1 MSKRYI
7 KAHLVKVAP
16 RTHLIL
22 DVKCC
27 YSQSELDSRKQTLHT
42 QNAHEPRAHVPII

>member
-7 KAHLVKVAP
+7 KGHLVKVAP

-27 YSQSELDSRKQTLHT
+27 YSQSELDSRKQTLNTH
-42 QNAHEPRAHVPII
+42 RMLMSHVLMYL